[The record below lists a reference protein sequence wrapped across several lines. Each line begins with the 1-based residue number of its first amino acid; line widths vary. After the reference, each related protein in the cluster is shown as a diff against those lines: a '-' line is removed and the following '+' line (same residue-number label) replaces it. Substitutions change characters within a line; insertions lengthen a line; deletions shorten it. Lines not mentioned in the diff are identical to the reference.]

1 MGFKDQPKNLKKS
14 INDKYNRRKKSL
26 SRYLED
32 FIYHAEM
39 KLGESIPGKIYR
51 RSEIESI
58 VEKAKELMAIL
69 PTSNESSSN
78 NLNIIEIIENATEET
93 QRILSEGKK
102 FLDNLSSEEWA
113 EMISTF
119 QQKKNDSESE

>member
-1 MGFKDQPKNLKKS
+1 MGFNGQPKNLKKS
-14 INDKYNRRKKSL
+14 INDKYNRRVKSL
-26 SRYLED
+26 SRHLED

-39 KLGESIPGKIYR
+39 KLDESISGRIYR

-58 VEKAKELMAIL
+58 VEKVKELVAIL
-69 PTSNESSSN
+69 PVSNESPSIN
-78 NLNIIEIIENATEET
+78 FDIIENATEET
-93 QRILSEGKK
+93 QRILSEGQK

>member
-1 MGFKDQPKNLKKS
+1 MGFNDQPKNLKKS
-14 INDKYNRRKKSL
+14 INDKYNRRVKSL
-26 SRYLED
+26 SRHLED

-39 KLGESIPGKIYR
+39 KLDESVSGRIYR

-58 VEKAKELMAIL
+58 VEKVKELAAIL
-69 PTSNESSSN
+69 PVSTEPPSINFDV
-78 NLNIIEIIENATEET
+78 IEMIENATEET
-93 QRILSEGKK
+93 QRILSEGQK

>member
-1 MGFKDQPKNLKKS
+1 MGFNGQPKNLKKS
-14 INDKYNRRKKSL
+14 INDKYNRRVKSL
-26 SRYLED
+26 SRHLED

-39 KLGESIPGKIYR
+39 KLDESISGRIYR

-58 VEKAKELMAIL
+58 VGKVKELVAIL
-69 PTSNESSSN
+69 PVSNESPSIN
-78 NLNIIEIIENATEET
+78 FDIIENATEET
-93 QRILSEGKK
+93 QRILSEGQK

>member
-1 MGFKDQPKNLKKS
+1 MGFNGQPKNLKKS
-14 INDKYNRRKKSL
+14 INDKYNRRVTSL
-26 SRYLED
+26 SRHLED

-39 KLGESIPGKIYR
+39 KLDESISGRIYR

-58 VEKAKELMAIL
+58 VEKVKELVAIL
-69 PTSNESSSN
+69 PVSNESPSIN
-78 NLNIIEIIENATEET
+78 FDIIEIIENATEET
-93 QRILSEGKK
+93 QRILSEGQK